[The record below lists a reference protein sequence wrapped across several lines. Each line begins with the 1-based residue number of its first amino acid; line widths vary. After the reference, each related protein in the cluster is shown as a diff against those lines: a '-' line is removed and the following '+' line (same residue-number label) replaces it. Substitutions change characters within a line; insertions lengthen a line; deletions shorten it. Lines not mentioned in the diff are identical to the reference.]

1 MRGIQFTIRT
11 ARTGRGIIPAHA
23 GNTDL
28 PHVAG
33 RLQQDHP
40 RACGEYLSKSTERSC
55 RLGSSPRMRGILNKE
70 LGILEVTEIIPAHA
84 GNTPCHRSSLQPAQ
98 DHPRACGEYGM
109 YCAENI
115 LVPGSSPRMR
125 GIPADNALQCPQVGI
140 IPAHAGNTGKR
151 NGYFYGSEDHP
162 RACGEYVYQS
172 LADCSYTGSSPRM
185 RGIRGLWQK
194 YDRLVGIIPAH
205 AGNTSRNTR

>member
-55 RLGSSPRMRGILNKE
+55 RLGSSPRMRGIHLSVCIPE
-70 LGILEVTEIIPAHA
+70 FSDGIIPAHA
-84 GNTPCHRSSLQPAQ
+84 GNTMLLPQTGSIPRDHPRACGEYNIHKKLTFEDKGSSPRMRGIRRYRSRQRGRSGIIPAHAGNTDFLSLLKTVGQ
-98 DHPRACGEYGM
+98 DHPRACGEY
-109 YCAENI
+109 
-115 LVPGSSPRMR
+115 S
-125 GIPADNALQCPQVGI
+125 
-140 IPAHAGNTGKR
+140 TK
-151 NGYFYGSEDHP
+151 
-162 RACGEYVYQS
+162 
-172 LADCSYTGSSPRM
+172 
-185 RGIRGLWQK
+185 
-194 YDRLVGIIPAH
+194 
-205 AGNTSRNTR
+205 